1 MRLSSLYLGFNGI
14 GKLIIAIA
22 VVLAILTGLKRS
34 KSEDKPEV
42 ERIVIQES
50 DLRESRVS
58 RNQILVEWLEEMAL
72 KGKLDEIFTK
82 NKEAKL
88 ETEILGD

>member
-14 GKLIIAIA
+14 GNYIIAIA
-22 VVLAILTGLKRS
+22 VILAAFTGLKRS
-34 KSEDKPEV
+34 KSANKPEV
-42 ERIVIQES
+42 EQITIQES
-50 DLRESRVS
+50 DLQETPVS
-58 RNQILVEWLEEMAL
+58 RNQILLEWLEEMAL

>member
-1 MRLSSLYLGFNGI
+1 MRLSTFYMGFNGI
-14 GKLIIAIA
+14 GNYIIATA
-22 VVLAILTGLKRS
+22 VVLAALTGLKRV
-34 KSEDKPEV
+34 KSAKQPEV
-42 ERIVIQES
+42 QQITIQES
-50 DLRESRVS
+50 DLQEPRGS
-58 RNQILVEWLEEMAL
+58 RNQILLEWLEEMAL